1 VNELLS
7 MLVPLDTLA
16 GWPTAQEPT
25 VLQTLAL
32 LVGFPVLGLIVA
44 FAVAKIGTSVQA
56 SRGESA
62 PVADSVWVGGRQA
75 GGEIEAAP
83 EMHGVGAED
92 DDKTPGGAGARW

>member
-1 VNELLS
+1 

-16 GWPTAQEPT
+16 GWPAAQEPT

-32 LVGFPVLGLIVA
+32 LVGIPVVVIVIV
-44 FAVAKIGTSVQA
+44 FAIAKIGTSVQA
-56 SRGESA
+56 SRGDSA

>member
-1 VNELLS
+1 MTELLS
-7 MLVPLDTLA
+7 MVVPLDTLS
-16 GWPTAQEPT
+16 GWPAAQEPSI
-25 VLQTLAL
+25 LQTLGL
-32 LVGFPVLGLIVA
+32 LVGIPALVAVIA

-56 SRGESA
+56 SRGDAA

-83 EMHGVGAED
+83 ELHGVGADD

>member
-1 VNELLS
+1 

-16 GWPTAQEPT
+16 GWPAAQEPT
-25 VLQTLAL
+25 ILQTLAL
-32 LVGFPVLGLIVA
+32 LVGFPVLGLVVA

-75 GGEIEAAP
+75 GGEIKAAP

>member
-7 MLVPLDTLA
+7 MLVPLETLA
-16 GWPTAQEPT
+16 GWPEAPT
-25 VLQTLAL
+25 PPLLQVLGL
-32 LVGFPVLGLIVA
+32 LVGFPVLAMVIA
-44 FAVAKIGTSVQA
+44 FAIAKIGTSVQA
-56 SRGESA
+56 SRGEAA
-62 PVADSVWVGGRQA
+62 PTAESVWVGGRQA